1 MKLKKTTVGILALS
15 MITLSGIF
23 VTPIISLVA
32 QAFPDSSTSAVQ
44 MIVSASTL
52 TALIGAWI
60 TGKLSTVLSRKT
72 IALIGAAGILVFG
85 TLPFFLHSSLGIVIA
100 LSALMGV
107 CLGFINNVLPT
118 LITLN
123 YDVDH
128 RQTMMGMQT
137 AFASVGA
144 MIFVYLAGQLG
155 TVEWY
160 YAYLVYLFAAVVL
173 IVVWV
178 TLPSKQTFQIEENAD
193 SEQHLS
199 LREAL
204 NPKVIFLVVAGFFF
218 LIANN
223 AYSNNISL
231 VVTESGLGD
240 SNTAGLISTVGQ
252 LGGLI
257 AGLLIGQMAKFVG
270 KYLLMIGFLVEGV
283 ALLILGLSNN
293 VALLFVGAFLAGI
306 GLSIYYAQTPF
317 LITMQER
324 PQLITL
330 GIAAMTTMNA
340 LGGFVSPVLVNAI
353 NSVVFDSAA
362 YGTMIIGAVIAL
374 VFGVILG
381 VTRFQERCLT
391 DRPAED
397 AVEQ

>member
-1 MKLKKTTVGILALS
+1 MTIKKSTIGILALS

-23 VTPIISLVA
+23 ITPIISLVA
-32 QAFPDSSTSAVQ
+32 QAFPDTSTSVIQ

-60 TGKLSTVLSRKT
+60 TGKLSTVISRKT
-72 IALIGAAGILVFG
+72 IALVGAGGILVFG
-85 TLPFFLHSSLGIVIA
+85 ALPFFIHANIYIVIA

-107 CLGFINNVLPT
+107 CLGLINNVLPT

-123 YDVDH
+123 YDVEQ

-137 AFASVGA
+137 AFASIGA
-144 MIFVYLAGQLG
+144 MIFIYLVGQLG
-155 TVEWY
+155 TIEWY
-160 YAYLVYLFAAVVL
+160 YAYLVYLFAAVVMI
-173 IVVWV
+173 IVWA
-178 TLPSKQTFQIEENAD
+178 TLPSKQSFQFEDDAQDGKKSN
-193 SEQHLS
+193 LS
-199 LREAL
+199 IKEAL
-204 NPKVIFLVVAGFFF
+204 TSKVMFLVIAGFFF

-231 VVTESGLGD
+231 VVTEAGFGD
-240 SNTAGLISTVGQ
+240 SNTSGLISTIGQ

-257 AGLLIGQMAKFVG
+257 AGLLVGQMAKFAG
-270 KYLLMIGFLVEGV
+270 KHLLMIGFFVEAV

-293 VALLFVGAFLAGI
+293 VPLLFIGAFLAGF
-306 GLSIYYAQTPF
+306 GLTIYYAQTPF
-317 LITMQER
+317 LITMLER

-340 LGGFVSPVLVNAI
+340 LGGFASPVVVNAI

-381 VTRFQERCLT
+381 VTRFQERCLAE
-391 DRPAED
+391 RPTE
-397 AVEQ
+397 